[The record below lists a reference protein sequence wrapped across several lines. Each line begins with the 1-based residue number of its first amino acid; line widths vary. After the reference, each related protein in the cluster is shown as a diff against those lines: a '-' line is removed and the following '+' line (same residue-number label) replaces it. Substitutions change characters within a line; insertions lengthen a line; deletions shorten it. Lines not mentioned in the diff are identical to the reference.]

1 MITNYNDNKQLKINS
16 LYQQA
21 AAAEASF
28 HTRMFNVD
36 YFINLDCH
44 TAWKK
49 TSCQCTHD
57 TANKTKAVWAHMH
70 DLHSM

>member
-1 MITNYNDNKQLKINS
+1 MITNYNDSKQLKINS

-36 YFINLDCH
+36 YFINFACH
-44 TAWKK
+44 TALKK
-49 TSCQCTHD
+49 TSHQCTHN
-57 TANKTKAVWAHMH
+57 TADKTKAV
-70 DLHSM
+70 